1 MASLTAQTNTNTNN
15 ANTSIASTPSMRM
28 LQPNN
33 QNSWRSPFLLDPSIP
48 SNNTM
53 SNIKSEQVHYG
64 YPNNGYPNTNLGAN
78 STAAAAAAAAMF
90 YPIELGDSSMFGKI
104 NVPFSSNGTNSN
116 SNFNSSQPNN
126 SATARQVRPNA
137 SSHSING
144 KSCLSTNT
152 C

>member
-1 MASLTAQTNTNTNN
+1 MASLTAQSNN
-15 ANTSIASTPSMRM
+15 ANNNSNNANNSIASTPSMRM

-48 SNNTM
+48 ANNTIP
-53 SNIKSEQVHYG
+53 NIKSEQVHYG
-64 YPNNGYPNTNLGAN
+64 YPNNGYPNPNLGAN

-104 NVPFSSNGTNSN
+104 NVPFASNGTNSN
-116 SNFNSSQPNN
+116 GNFNNSQQNN
-126 SATARQVRPNA
+126 QSAARQVRANA

-144 KSCLSTNT
+144 KSY
-152 C
+152 